1 MSLPIQASPIVRRG
15 AGLSPSGAGLS
26 PSDACVGATV
36 NGSGQVCVSTP
47 FGSIC
52 IPISTPLPS
61 GTSVQACVSICT
73 KWWVPTGACATV
85 SFNGNTIGQQC
96 VGAC

>member
-36 NGSGQVCVSTP
+36 NSSGQVCVNTP
-47 FGSIC
+47 FGSMC
-52 IPISTPLPS
+52 IPISTPLPP
-61 GTSVQACVSICT
+61 GTSVQACVSACT
-73 KWWVPTGACATV
+73 HLGIPTGACATV
-85 SFNGNTIGQQC
+85 SFNGGTIGQQC
-96 VGAC
+96 AGWC